1 MRFNLVYMV
10 FISCMIAPFISA
22 QSTQITGTSVQLQ
35 TKMIK
40 TDVPRRDTAV
50 FGIKGCSRIIFS
62 GPTLYHIGNYQHTTT
77 VLNHFMTDFKQSVNG
92 LDTSDYPLGASY
104 FCIPNGKRQLK
115 LQNPDFVGDKQS
127 FNEELKFFLD
137 SLPNICYQLYDVQNS
152 VNLSIYLSS
161 FKELAIID
169 TFSQGKTWNHIFND
183 SIKFPISVD
192 SFLAH
197 VRLVTNPAPINH
209 AMQRFRYYYYDQL
222 NFVPE
227 KDVDLF
233 WLDSLA
239 SSKNL
244 KRPYIGPGDV
254 KGKSTRT
261 TVIGVSGI
269 ESKTNFWPHGL
280 SLNAMT
286 IAREYAIGT
295 TVELPIYRQFK
306 KYVPISWWY
315 GGISTYWSSNFLES
329 RSGIQSNYSSS
340 YQIGWMYIQNQGM
353 EEPVS
358 LGFEIGYIPG
368 KSKNLPDENIW
379 IPKES
384 LSFLIRS
391 NRAKYQFSAGI
402 LCETQ
407 VLKYSR
413 VYPDPT
419 SKIKGT
425 GWAPLVRLSLPL

>member
-1 MRFNLVYMV
+1 MRYNLVYIL
-10 FISCMIAPFISA
+10 FITCLIAPFISA
-22 QSTQITGTSVQLQ
+22 QSTKITGATAQLQ
-35 TKMIK
+35 KKMVK

-50 FGIKGCSRIIFS
+50 FGIKGCSRIVFT
-62 GPTLYHIGNYQHTTT
+62 GPTLYHIGNYQHATM
-77 VLNHFMTDFKQSVNG
+77 VLNHFIKDFKQSVNG

-152 VNLSIYLSS
+152 VNMSIYLSS
-161 FKELAIID
+161 FKELAVID
-169 TFSQGKTWNHIFND
+169 TFARGKTWNHIFND

-197 VRLVTNPAPINH
+197 VRLVTNPVPLNH
-209 AMQRFRYYYYDQL
+209 AMQRFRHSYYDQL

-227 KDVDLF
+227 MEVDVN

-239 SSKNL
+239 ISKNL
-244 KRPYIGPGDV
+244 SRPYIGPGDV
-254 KGKSTRT
+254 KGKSKRT

-269 ESKTNFWPHGL
+269 EYKSNFWPHGL
-280 SLNAMT
+280 SLSAITM
-286 IAREYAIGT
+286 AKEYAIGT

-306 KYVPISWWY
+306 NYVPISWWY
-315 GGISTYWSSNFLES
+315 GGISTYWSSNFLET
-329 RSGIQSNYSSS
+329 RSGILSTYSSS

-353 EEPVS
+353 EEPIS
-358 LGFEIGYIPG
+358 LGFEIGYMPG
-368 KSKNLPDENIW
+368 KSKNIPDDNVW
-379 IPKES
+379 IPNES
-384 LSFLIRS
+384 LTFLIKS

-407 VLKYSR
+407 ILKYNR
-413 VYPDPT
+413 VYPDPN
-419 SKIKGT
+419 SKIKGS
-425 GWAPLVRLSLPL
+425 GWAPVIRLSLPL